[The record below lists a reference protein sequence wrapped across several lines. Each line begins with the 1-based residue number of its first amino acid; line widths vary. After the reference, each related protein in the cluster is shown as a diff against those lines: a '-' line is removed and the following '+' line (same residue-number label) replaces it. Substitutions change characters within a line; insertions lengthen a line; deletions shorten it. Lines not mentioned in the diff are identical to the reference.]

1 MTGQLA
7 FDLPVQPALRRA
19 DFFASP
25 ANALALAAIDGWH
38 NWPGGR
44 MLLIGPS
51 GAGKSHLAHIWAH
64 DTHARILPAAAL
76 PDHDLRNLVDA
87 PLCVEDA
94 GRAMGNPATETA
106 LFHLWNLMAET
117 KTPLLI
123 TAVAAPRD
131 WRIALP
137 DLASRLHTAPQ
148 TRIDAPD
155 DALLSAVLIKL
166 FADRQISVSPA
177 LIPYLV
183 ARMDRSIAAARALV
197 AALDTRALAAH
208 RPVSRQLAAELL
220 DSPPADAE

>member
-25 ANALALAAIDGWH
+25 ANALALAAIDGWRD
-38 NWPGGR
+38 WPDRR

-64 DTHARILPAAAL
+64 DARARILPSTAL
-76 PDHDLRNLVDA
+76 PSVDLRDLVDA

-106 LFHLWNLMAET
+106 LFHLWNLMAEGES
-117 KTPLLI
+117 PLLI
-123 TAVAAPRD
+123 TADAAPRD

-137 DLASRLHTAPQ
+137 DLASRLNAAPQ
-148 TRIDAPD
+148 SRIDAPD

-166 FADRQISVSPA
+166 FADRQIAVSPT

-183 ARMDRSIAAARALV
+183 ARMDRSIAAARTIV
-197 AALDTRALAAH
+197 ADLDARALAAH
-208 RPVSRQLAAELL
+208 RPINRQLAAELL
-220 DSPPADAE
+220 DSPPADTK